1 MPMSAPG
8 ISLEFIWN
16 QSLIGTGFTGYGR
29 GLVPL
34 PADKKVHS
42 MSIHNVC
49 RCNVFMSEG
58 VSVTLARNWIVFYQ
72 IYQGTT
78 GTSDLGRLKLRCCQG
93 LHHGSC
99 VQTAD
104 EWRDTTT
111 PHLTPDLT
119 TTMAFEDNYQTC
131 EPFVNCTADLI
142 IDDERNI
149 SHCQPPAVQ
158 NISELMLS
166 SIGKRRTVAVI
177 VTSTLYFSL

>member
-1 MPMSAPG
+1 MC
-8 ISLEFIWN
+8 
-16 QSLIGTGFTGYGR
+16 QSLWLEIELYFT
-29 GLVPL
+29 
-34 PADKKVHS
+34 KFTK
-42 MSIHNVC
+42 
-49 RCNVFMSEG
+49 F
-58 VSVTLARNWIVFYQ
+58 
-72 IYQGTT
+72 TT
-78 GTSDLGRLKLRCCQG
+78 GTSHLGRLKLRCSRG

-104 EWRDTTT
+104 ETP

-142 IDDERNI
+142 MDNERNI

-177 VTSTLYFSL
+177 VTTYFVFLSRSGLHHRSDRQHTDPHDVSLPSHLSRQNTQKLWSGLQHDPGSHGDSDNPPEYL